1 MKKILYT
8 LIKKL
13 EEIKLVTEYPQLHNS
28 KTFEKN
34 PQIQIYGQRLFKDQ
48 TLYEYLLEFLVVFIS
63 KKGDSQYSDAD
74 EGFSFYVP
82 TNGNKL
88 AYFPAPKIGLKR
100 FVFFNHSDQEKRFAI
115 DKFALNEHRNHLET
129 LIDINGNKNLPK
141 QLVLEVLQDLLY
153 GFNAVTGKRSWFA
166 QSLLPLAPEMIFCEA
181 IGSKSIRASLSNFEE
196 DDDEKMWTKT
206 DKKFNFDQHAF
217 MARGGE
223 VYYLH
228 VAQALQNATPECKQS
243 ITLGIKEMINGIE
256 QLSQISKF
264 IQNQWEEIVDNS
276 KENDLNFHYIKKTAE
291 FIPSTYAKRGDFTV
305 EEINNLI
312 RCELDPFEKIKLFSS
327 LIAMQIIRLMTL
339 QATETIKGED
349 SQEWLIDL
357 TKDSKSPIR
366 KIAVNSY
373 RDLEENVFRAIHHAD
388 LESYLMKNPKMTATK
403 ALDAAAKD
411 TNLLVRRLAKSI
423 GLVIPVKGPNM
434 RFSLDEDLVK
444 VLVLTMIA
452 PGERLLFSTFL
463 KKCYEHFKIIIGSK
477 EAAQHF
483 HEREM
488 THLVDFDENEAAF
501 QQLLKDCGF
510 LRNLSDATSIVEN
523 PFKG

>member
-1 MKKILYT
+1 MVK
-8 LIKKL
+8 
-13 EEIKLVTEYPQLHNS
+13 EYPPLRDL

-34 PQIQIYGQRLFKDQ
+34 PQIQIYGHRLFKDQ

-82 TNGNKL
+82 TNGEKL
-88 AYFPAPKIGLKR
+88 TYFPAPKIGLKR

-115 DKFALNEHRNHLET
+115 DKSALNAHRKHLDS
-129 LIDINGNKNLPK
+129 LIDLNGNKTMPK

-166 QSLLPLAPEMIFCEA
+166 QSLLPMAPEMIFCEA
-181 IGSKSIRASLSNFEE
+181 IGSKSVRTKLSELEGEQGDNENKWAE
-196 DDDEKMWTKT
+196 I
-206 DKKFNFDQHAF
+206 DKKFKFDQHAF

-228 VAQALQNATPECKQS
+228 VAQALQNAAPECKYS
-243 ITLGIKEMINGIE
+243 ITVGIKEMISGIE
-256 QLSQISKF
+256 QLSQISRF
-264 IQNQWEEIVDNS
+264 IQNQWEEVVDNS
-276 KENDLNFHYIKKTAE
+276 KENDLYFHYIKKTAE
-291 FIPSTYAKRGDFTV
+291 FIPNTYAKRGDFTV
-305 EEINNLI
+305 EEIHNLI
-312 RCELDPFEKIKLFSS
+312 SCELDPFEKIKLFGT

-339 QATETIKGED
+339 QATETIKAED

-357 TKDSKSPIR
+357 TNDSKSPIR

-388 LESYLMKNPKMTATK
+388 LESYLKKNENINMTATK
-403 ALDAAAKD
+403 AFDAAAKD

-434 RFSLDEDLVK
+434 RFSLNEDLVK
-444 VLVLTMIA
+444 VLVVTLIE

-463 KKCYEHFKIIIGSK
+463 KKCYKHFKIIIGSK

-501 QQLLKDCGF
+501 QQLLKNCGF

>member
-1 MKKILYT
+1 M
-8 LIKKL
+8 
-13 EEIKLVTEYPQLHNS
+13 EEIKLVTEYPPLRDP

-48 TLYEYLLEFLVVFIS
+48 TFYEYLLEFLVVFIS
-63 KKGDSQYSDAD
+63 KKGGSQYSESD

-82 TNGNKL
+82 TNGDKL
-88 AYFPAPKIGLKR
+88 TYFPAPKIGLKR
-100 FVFFNHSDQEKRFAI
+100 FIFFNHSDQEKRFAI
-115 DKFALNEHRNHLET
+115 DKSALNEHRKHLES
-129 LIDINGNKNLPK
+129 LIDMNGNKTIPK

-181 IGSKSIRASLSNFEE
+181 IGSKSVRTKLSESKEE
-196 DDDEKMWTKT
+196 KSDVENKWAEI
-206 DKKFNFDQHAF
+206 DKKFKFDQHAF

-228 VAQALQNATPECKQS
+228 VAQALQNADLECKQL
-243 ITLGIKEMINGIE
+243 ITNGIKEMISGIE
-256 QLSQISKF
+256 QLSQIAKF
-264 IQNQWEEIVDNS
+264 IQNQWEEVVDNS
-276 KENDLNFHYIKKTAE
+276 KENDLYFHYVKKTAE

-305 EEINNLI
+305 VEIHNLI
-312 RCELDPFEKIKLFSS
+312 RCELDPFEKIKLFGT
-327 LIAMQIIRLMTL
+327 LIAMQIIRLMSL
-339 QATETIKGED
+339 QATETIKAED

-357 TKDSKSPIR
+357 TNDSKSPIR

-373 RDLEENVFRAIHHAD
+373 RDLEENIFRAIHYAD
-388 LESYLMKNPKMTATK
+388 LESYLKKNENMTATK
-403 ALDAAAKD
+403 AFDSAAKD

-423 GLVIPVKGPNM
+423 GLVIPTKGPNM
-434 RFSLDEDLVK
+434 RFGLDEDLVK
-444 VLVLTMIA
+444 VLVLTLIS

-483 HEREM
+483 HDREM

-501 QQLLKDCGF
+501 HQLLKDCGF

>member
-1 MKKILYT
+1 MW
-8 LIKKL
+8 IK
-13 EEIKLVTEYPQLHNS
+13 
-28 KTFEKN
+28 
-34 PQIQIYGQRLFKDQ
+34 
-48 TLYEYLLEFLVVFIS
+48 
-63 KKGDSQYSDAD
+63 A
-74 EGFSFYVP
+74 
-82 TNGNKL
+82 
-88 AYFPAPKIGLKR
+88 
-100 FVFFNHSDQEKRFAI
+100 
-115 DKFALNEHRNHLET
+115 
-129 LIDINGNKNLPK
+129 
-141 QLVLEVLQDLLY
+141 
-153 GFNAVTGKRSWFA
+153 
-166 QSLLPLAPEMIFCEA
+166 
-181 IGSKSIRASLSNFEE
+181 
-196 DDDEKMWTKT
+196 

-228 VAQALQNATPECKQS
+228 VAQALQSATPECKQS

-276 KENDLNFHYIKKTAE
+276 KEEDLNFHYIKKTAE
-291 FIPSTYAKRGDFTV
+291 FIPSTYTKRGNYTV
-305 EEINNLI
+305 EEIHNLI
-312 RCELDPFEKIKLFSS
+312 RCELDPFEKIKLFGT

-339 QATETIKGED
+339 QATETIKAED

-357 TKDSKSPIR
+357 TNDSKSPIR

-373 RDLEENVFRAIHHAD
+373 RELEENVFRAVHYAD
-388 LESYLMKNPKMTATK
+388 LDSYLKKNSKMTATK

-423 GLVIPVKGPNM
+423 GLVIPVKGANM

-444 VLVLTMIA
+444 VLVLTLVA

-463 KKCYEHFKIIIGSK
+463 KKCYEHFKIIVGSK